1 MYACKY
7 IYIYTCIHT
16 CIHTY
21 IHTYIRIYIHTCISI
36 YICMYIGTPSS
47 PEGGARG
54 AGSGKKTAEPQ
65 GAKKIKVTTDLK
77 IKHLEEAS
85 AITSSPAPKA
95 SRGRTKK

>member
-1 MYACKY
+1 
-7 IYIYTCIHT
+7 
-16 CIHTY
+16 
-21 IHTYIRIYIHTCISI
+21 
-36 YICMYIGTPSS
+36 MYIGTPSS

>member
-1 MYACKY
+1 M
-7 IYIYTCIHT
+7 HP
-16 CIHTY
+16 Y
-21 IHTYIRIYIHTCISI
+21 IHTYIRIYIHTYISI